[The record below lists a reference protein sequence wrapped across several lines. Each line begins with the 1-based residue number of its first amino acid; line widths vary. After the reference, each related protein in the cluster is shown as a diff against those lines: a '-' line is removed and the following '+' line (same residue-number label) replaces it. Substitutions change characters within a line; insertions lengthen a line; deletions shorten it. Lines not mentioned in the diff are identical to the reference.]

1 MTSSTRRT
9 TLRLASR
16 RLALPRFSHGRK
28 RRSQNTGG
36 STEQMLTVSCA
47 DGCGQLMDDGGDAT
61 LLIHKDTE
69 LEAAIA
75 EDGTVSDAENTTN
88 PEFTRLLQLVMDSSP
103 WKLPSGREWH
113 IAAGD
118 SVRRPPQVSEGDL
131 VRLGDVFFSSTRP
144 LLGKRYSPR
153 RDER

>member
-1 MTSSTRRT
+1 M
-9 TLRLASR
+9 
-16 RLALPRFSHGRK
+16 
-28 RRSQNTGG
+28 
-36 STEQMLTVSCA
+36 E
-47 DGCGQLMDDGGDAT
+47 DGGDGT

-75 EDGTVSDAENTTN
+75 EDGTMPAAENTN
-88 PEFTRLLQLVMDSSP
+88 PELTRLLQLVMGSSP

-118 SVRRPPQVSEGDL
+118 SVRRPPQVSEGEL
-131 VRLGDVFFSSTRP
+131 VRPGDVFFSSTRH
-144 LLGKRYSPR
+144 LLGKRCSPR